1 MAALSGE
8 KKAVKTNA
16 TGEHGTEFRTKIPVK
31 TDGPICF
38 ENKVRNLTQ
47 TFFEAKTLFPGCY
60 ENWMASP
67 ADTRILTRIR
77 LQIVQKER
85 VFRIANS
92 KSEIELD
99 VRNRYHRVTSKFMKV
114 PNPISVSI

>member
-16 TGEHGTEFRTKIPVK
+16 TSEHGTEFRTKIPVK

-47 TFFEAKTLFPGCY
+47 TFSKRKHYSLGVMKIGWHPL
-60 ENWMASP
+60 
-67 ADTRILTRIR
+67 LTP
-77 LQIVQKER
+77 E
-85 VFRIANS
+85 F
-92 KSEIELD
+92 
-99 VRNRYHRVTSKFMKV
+99 
-114 PNPISVSI
+114 